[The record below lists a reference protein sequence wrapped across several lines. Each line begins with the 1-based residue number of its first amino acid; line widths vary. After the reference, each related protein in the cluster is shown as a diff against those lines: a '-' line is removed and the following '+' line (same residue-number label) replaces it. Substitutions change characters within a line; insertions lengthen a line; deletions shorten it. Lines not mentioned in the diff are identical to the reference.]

1 MNESC
6 GWAIAQGGVFG
17 PEYLRCG
24 LSFFK
29 LKQPLEMYSKYLNAA
44 NVRACA
50 KSRTQEQLLTM
61 DVLVLATMKNAAK
74 CDT

>member
-1 MNESC
+1 MNPV
-6 GWAIAQGGVFG
+6 GGLKQGGVFG
-17 PEYLRCG
+17 PAYLWRAATYTHFKPNFQLF
-24 LSFFK
+24 LS
-29 LKQPLEMYSKYLNAA
+29 ETHLNAA
-44 NVRACA
+44 SVRAQA

>member
-1 MNESC
+1 MNPV
-6 GWAIAQGGVFG
+6 GGLKQGGVFG
-17 PEYLRCG
+17 PAYLWRAAIYTFQTTYQLV
-24 LSFFK
+24 LS
-29 LKQPLEMYSKYLNAA
+29 EIHLNAA
-44 NVRACA
+44 SVRAQA

>member
-1 MNESC
+1 VEGRHIFKPIINS
-6 GWAIAQGGVFG
+6 F
-17 PEYLRCG
+17 
-24 LSFFK
+24 LS
-29 LKQPLEMYSKYLNAA
+29 EIHLNAA
-44 NVRACA
+44 SVRAQA